1 MLVARNRP
9 REKARRTRVLGSP
22 HVKTLYSIHHSPWSE
37 RARFALLHHGFEF
50 AEKEHVPLVGELA
63 LRLRAKKWSG
73 VSVPLLVDDGGTV
86 VQGSLAIAE
95 HLDKSG
101 KGKGKT
107 LFPAGQREI
116 IGKLFD
122 DLEEPMRAA
131 RERFVTLFPTSREAQ
146 LEAMPPLLRKL
157 PLAGAMAK
165 LGASFVARKYAAN
178 DGHVDERIRS
188 GMQRVRA
195 ALDGKDYVTGDFSFA
210 DILCASVLQTVSP
223 FDDAYLDFPPATRKL
238 WFDAPVVHEF
248 ADLMTWRDALYAKHR
263 PIDPE
268 HR

>member
-1 MLVARNRP
+1 M
-9 REKARRTRVLGSP
+9 
-22 HVKTLYSIHHSPWSE
+22 KTLYSIHHSPWSE
-37 RARFALLHHGFEF
+37 RARFVLLHHGFEF
-50 AEKEHVPLVGELA
+50 VEKEHVPLIGEIA
-63 LRLRAKKWSG
+63 LRFRAKKWTG

-107 LFPAGQREI
+107 LFPDGKREL
-116 IGKLFD
+116 IGKLFE

-131 RERFVTLFPTSREAQ
+131 RERFVKLFPTSREAQ
-146 LEAMPPLLRKL
+146 MEALPPLLRKV
-157 PLAGAMAK
+157 PLAGAMANM
-165 LGASFVARKYAAN
+165 GASFIARKYAAN
-178 DGHVDERIRS
+178 DGNVDERIRN
-188 GMQRVRA
+188 GMLRVRD
-195 ALDGKDYVTGDFSFA
+195 ALAGRDYVVGADLSFA

-223 FDDAYLDFPPATRKL
+223 FDDTYLDFPPATRKL
-238 WFDAPVVHEF
+238 WFDAPVAHEF